1 MVSNDVSPYPFCLPD
16 ALSPP
21 PEWAALRD
29 GEPVAEVRL
38 PSGDQALLLTRYE
51 DVRRVLSDPRFT
63 RHPGAEDAAR
73 VTVNE
78 GGGVFGEK
86 LTEDELHQRW
96 RQVVSR
102 AFTPKRVRALQPG
115 IEKMAESL
123 VTAMLERGAPADLL
137 QEVGFPLPRWVIC
150 DQLGVPEA
158 DRDRFAH
165 WSDTMLAMTRFT
177 QAEIDA
183 AQTEFTAYFAAHIA
197 AKRAALGDDLIS
209 EFIRFTD
216 EFGGRLPEEIL
227 IGTSQGLLVA
237 GYETTAGMIGKM
249 IALLLAEP
257 HRWAQLRAD
266 PGLVRTTVEEAL
278 RYDANPGFGVP
289 RYLSADIEVAGR
301 TLPAGTMVVCSL
313 GAANRDERA
322 FADAGRMD
330 LHRAPNSHLTF
341 GIGPHVC
348 IGQALARVELHAVLR
363 VLLRRLPTLELAEP
377 PENLAIR
384 EGLVVGG
391 LERVLVRW

>member
-1 MVSNDVSPYPFCLPD
+1 MMSDDAPAYPFRLPD

-21 PEWAALRD
+21 PEWAALRA
-29 GEPVAEVRL
+29 GEPAAEVRL
-38 PSGDQALLLTRYE
+38 PSGDRAVLLTRYE
-51 DVRRVLSDPRFT
+51 DVRRVLSDPRFA
-63 RHPGAEDAAR
+63 RHPESADAAR
-73 VTVNE
+73 VTANE

-96 RQVVSR
+96 RQMISR
-102 AFTPKRVRALQPG
+102 AFAPKRVQALRPR
-115 IEKMAESL
+115 IEEMAESL
-123 VTAMLERGAPADLL
+123 VDAMIERGAPADLL
-137 QEVGFPLPRWVIC
+137 RELGFPLPRWVIC
-150 DQLGVPEA
+150 DQLGVPDA

-183 AQTEFTAYFAAHIA
+183 AQAEFAAYFSAHIA
-197 AKRAALGDDLIS
+197 AKRAAPGDDLIS
-209 EFIRFTD
+209 EFIRFAD
-216 EFGGRLPEEIL
+216 GFGGGLPEEIL

-237 GYETTAGMIGKM
+237 GYETTAGMIGKTA
-249 IALLLAEP
+249 ALLLAEP
-257 HRWAQLRAD
+257 DRWARLRAE
-266 PGLVRTTVEEAL
+266 PGLIRTAVEEAL
-278 RYDANPGFGVP
+278 RFDANPGFGVP
-289 RYLSADIEVAGR
+289 RYLSAEIEVAGR
-301 TLPAGTMVVCSL
+301 TVPAGSMVVCSI

-322 FADAGRMD
+322 FADAARMD
-330 LHRAPNSHLTF
+330 LRRTPNSHLAF
-341 GIGPHVC
+341 GAGPHGC

-377 PENLAIR
+377 SAELGVR